1 MPTHEGKRQ
10 MTRSTLILTAVAA
23 CFLSVAAQAETI
35 TFHTTMSGAAEVP
48 PKTTG
53 GTGTVTATLDTATKT
68 LTYTVQYT
76 GLSGP
81 ATMGHFHGPA
91 AAGKNAGVL
100 VPFPA
105 PVTSPI
111 HATATL
117 TDAQIA
123 DFEAGNVYAN
133 VHTSA
138 NPGGEIRGQMT
149 R

>member
-1 MPTHEGKRQ
+1 

-35 TFHTTMSGAAEVP
+35 TFHTTMNGATEVP
-48 PKTTG
+48 PKTTN

-68 LTYTVQYT
+68 LTYTVEYT
-76 GLSGP
+76 GLTGP

-91 AAGKNAGVL
+91 AVGKNAGVL
-100 VPFPA
+100 VPFHA
-105 PVTSPI
+105 PLASPI
-111 HATATL
+111 HGTATL

-133 VHTSA
+133 LHTAA
-138 NPGGEIRGQMT
+138 NPGGEIRGQMA